1 MIPCCCHFMI
11 PSGDGK
17 TVDIVGC
24 SNGIDFDVIHESG
37 VFREDGELV
46 EKPQLSGDAAQ
57 AVDDY
62 LFIQYAR
69 TRLSTERALEARI
82 SP

>member
-1 MIPCCCHFMI
+1 M
-11 PSGDGK
+11 
-17 TVDIVGC
+17 
-24 SNGIDFDVIHESG
+24 IHESG

>member
-1 MIPCCCHFMI
+1 MPACWARAATW
-11 PSGDGK
+11 PSGLAARAARSR
-17 TVDIVGC
+17 T
-24 SNGIDFDVIHESG
+24 DVIHESG